1 MPRNGS
7 GTYSAPAGTSA
18 TANTLAES
26 AKFNELMTD
35 IGSEITASLP
45 VAGTKAMA
53 ANLPMGSNRITS
65 LAPGTALTDGANAQQ
80 VQERIVGWADSSG
93 TDTITATYSP
103 AITAYTNGMTLG
115 FRSAGANTSSAPT
128 FNANS
133 VGAKKI
139 FKAAGAALVAGD
151 IAGDHHDCLI
161 TYNSALDTAAGGWLL
176 HNPQSTQEV
185 NITGQT
191 ALTAI
196 AVDDEMLI
204 YDLSATANKKI
215 TLTNVFDIIDAFTAD
230 GTPDANADYVA
241 TWDASASSVKKV
253 LLKNLRPL
261 EFWEYAIGDES
272 TAVTTGTAKITVRA
286 PKALTVTDVRASAT
300 AAGAGAIT
308 IDINESGT
316 TILSTKLTMDASEK
330 TSTTAATP
338 AVVSD
343 TAIAN
348 DAEIT
353 FDIDAVSG
361 TWAGVKVR
369 IYGYPA

>member
-1 MPRNGS
+1 
-7 GTYSAPAGTSA
+7 
-18 TANTLAES
+18 
-26 AKFNELMTD
+26 
-35 IGSEITASLP
+35 

-53 ANLPMGSNRITS
+53 ANLPMGSNRITGM
-65 LAPGTALTDGANAQQ
+65 AAGTALTDGAIVQQ
-80 VQERIVGWADSSG
+80 VQEGIVYWADASG

-103 AITAYTNGMTLG
+103 AITAYTNGMTLV
-115 FRSAGANTSSAPT
+115 FRAAAANTASAPT

-139 FKAAGAALVAGD
+139 FKQAGAALVAGD
-151 IAGDHHDCLI
+151 IAGDHHDCTI
-161 TYNSALDTAAGGWLL
+161 TYNSSLDSSAGGWLL
-176 HNPQSTQEV
+176 QNPQSAQEV
-185 NITGQT
+185 NIAGQT

-196 AVDDEMLI
+196 AVDDSLLV
-204 YDLSATANKKI
+204 YDLSATANKGI
-215 TLTNVFDIIDAFTAD
+215 TILNLLDVINSLTAD
-230 GTPDANADYVA
+230 GTPDSNADYALV
-241 TWDASASSVKKV
+241 WDASASEAKRV

-286 PKALTVTDVRASAT
+286 PKALTVTDVRSSAT

-308 IDINESGT
+308 LDINESGT
-316 TILSTKLTMDASEK
+316 TILSTKLSMDASEK

-338 AVVSD
+338 AVISD
-343 TAIAN
+343 TAIAS

-353 FDIDAVSG
+353 IDVDAVSG

>member
-7 GTYSAPAGTSA
+7 GTYSKPAGTTA

-26 AKFNELMTD
+26 AKFNELMDD

-53 ANLPMGSNRITS
+53 ANLPMGSNRITG
-65 LAPGTALTDGANAQQ
+65 LAVGTALTDGASVQQ

-103 AITAYTNGMTLG
+103 AITAYTDGMTLG
-115 FRSAGANTSSAPT
+115 FRAAAANTSSAPT

-133 VGAKKI
+133 VGAKVI
-139 FKAAGAALVAGD
+139 YKAAGSALVAGD
-151 IAGDHHDCLI
+151 IAGDHHDCVI
-161 TYNSALDTAAGGWLL
+161 VYNTALNAAAGGWLL
-176 HNPQSTQEV
+176 LNPQSAQEV
-185 NITGQT
+185 NIVGQT
-191 ALTAI
+191 ALTAV
-196 AVDDEMLI
+196 ATGDSLLI
-204 YDLSATANKKI
+204 YDLSATANKSI
-215 TLTNVFDIIDAFTAD
+215 TVTDFFDITNGWTEDT
-230 GTPDANADYVA
+230 TPDAAADYVT
-241 TWDASASSVKKV
+241 TWDASASAAKKV

-308 IDINESGT
+308 LDINESGT
-316 TILSTKLTMDASEK
+316 TILSTKLSMDASEK

-338 AVVSD
+338 AVISD

-353 FDIDAVSG
+353 IDVDAVTG